1 MICYGKNDAN
11 FYCEC
16 KSDVGNPPPQAYW
29 SKNGEKIG
37 DFGSRRKNLTIDNIT
52 KGVEAKYSC
61 HVKGYKLKEQN
72 HIYLGKKPDKEVVQ

>member
-16 KSDVGNPPPQAYW
+16 KSDVGNPPLVYW
-29 SKNGEKIG
+29 SRNGKKIG
-37 DFGSRRKNLTIDNIT
+37 DFGSRRKKLTIDNIT

-61 HVKGYKLKEQN
+61 NVNGSKLKDQN
-72 HIYLGKKPDKEVVQ
+72 HIYLGKKPNKEVVQ